1 LSGWEIGI
9 VAYSACALITFIP
22 VLRAMLAPV
31 RLHDGGPGFEQ
42 VLGLGDDAK
51 ARLIQNYERIQG
63 TLGFW
68 KQRATLYGRLHYYS
82 VIWSILASVA
92 VPVLTQALPANDSAA
107 KWLLTLISGHA
118 AILITANRGLNV
130 TQNYQA
136 FRQGESDFYDLYRR
150 LLDRPDS
157 FRGVTEQE
165 RLADYFERVEAI
177 RRAVRNAETDNLPAI
192 AETPAPRGAVEG
204 GTTPSASS
212 SE

>member
-22 VLRAMLAPV
+22 VLRAALTPV
-31 RLHDGGPGFEQ
+31 RLHNGGPGLDQ
-42 VLGLGDDAK
+42 ALDWGDDAK
-51 ARLIQNYERIQG
+51 ARLRQHFERIQG

-68 KQRATLYGRLHYYS
+68 KQRAAIYGRLHYYS

-118 AILITANRGLNV
+118 AILITANRGLKV

-150 LLDRPDS
+150 LLDRPGS

-177 RRAVRNAETDNLPAI
+177 RRAVRNAETDNLPAV
-192 AETPAPRGAVEG
+192 ADTPAPRGGVG
-204 GTTPSASS
+204 NGTTPSATSTD
-212 SE
+212 